1 MTETTTDQSAI
12 DAALET
18 LAAAHATH
26 RRPRLRRHAGPLRRR
41 PVAGRGRCPARGRRC

>member
-18 LAAAHATH
+18 LAAA
-26 RRPRLRRHAGPLRRR
+26 PRTTKLILIKKT
-41 PVAGRGRCPARGRRC
+41 